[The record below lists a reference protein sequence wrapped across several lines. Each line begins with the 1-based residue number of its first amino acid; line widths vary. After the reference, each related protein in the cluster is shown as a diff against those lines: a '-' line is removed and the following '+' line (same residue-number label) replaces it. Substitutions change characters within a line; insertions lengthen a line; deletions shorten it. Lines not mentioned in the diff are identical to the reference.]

1 MRERNKASVLARWP
15 IRWLRLRDFFGGAPV
30 APPAPPEPPPDVSP
44 GQAVSLG
51 GALSGGPRL
60 GLRARAAPAVHAARR
75 CGRDLRQPALSRLPR
90 PQVELPRDRPA
101 GRPRDQG
108 LPGARRRPGRARRP
122 VPAELPLLRDLL
134 LRGAQG
140 RRHRGQLQSAVR
152 RARDRA
158 PDRRF
163 EHLDHG
169 HAQHQ
174 GDLSQGRPPPCRH
187 LPENHRGRLH
197 GRPAALAR
205 AHAVRG
211 AAPPG
216 DRRRAD
222 RRASRPLQDADRERR
237 QIRAGRD
244 RPGQGRGGA
253 AVHRRHHRVA
263 QGRHAHP
270 CRAPRQYPA
279 GRDVGD
285 RQPAR
290 PGEGGRRAAPVP
302 RVRHDRR

>member
-15 IRWLRLRDFFGGAPV
+15 IRWLRLRDFFGGAPA
-30 APPAPPEPPPDVSP
+30 APPAAARAAARRSP

-51 GALSGGPRL
+51 GALSGRPRL
-60 GLRARAAPAVHAARR
+60 GLRARAAAAVHAARR
-75 CGRDLRQPALSRLPR
+75 RGRDLRQPALSRLPR

-108 LPGARRRPGRARRP
+108 LPGARRRAGRARRP

-140 RRHRGQLQSAVR
+140 RRHGGQLQSAVR

-158 PDRRF
+158 PDRGF

-174 GDLSQGRPPPCRH
+174 GDVSQGRPPPCRH
-187 LPENHRGRLH
+187 LPEDDRGRLH

-205 AHAVRG
+205 AHAVRACC
-211 AAPPG
+211 AAGRSPTSPTTSVTS
-216 DRRRAD
+216 
-222 RRASRPLQDADRERR
+222 ASR
-237 QIRAGRD
+237 
-244 RPGQGRGGA
+244 
-253 AVHRRHHRVA
+253 
-263 QGRHAHP
+263 
-270 CRAPRQYPA
+270 C
-279 GRDVGD
+279 
-285 RQPAR
+285 
-290 PGEGGRRAAPVP
+290 
-302 RVRHDRR
+302 